1 MFKKMALKKFTSLAT
16 VAIAASIWIG
26 CSSAEDK
33 AKYDTFYGT
42 GSKAREATAITVLQA
57 EKRDTPVKETEK
69 TPAATAPA
77 AKSDTAKAAPTAEG
91 ATPAAAEP
99 AVEAKP
105 KRKPVPADVSALLN
119 KHACL
124 ACHNPYDKI
133 IGPPYSE
140 VAKKKYTVDQ
150 IIELVH
156 APKPE
161 HWPGFPPMAPMAHV
175 PKADIAV
182 IAGWINSL

>member
-1 MFKKMALKKFTSLAT
+1 MALKKFTSLAT

-57 EKRDTPVKETEK
+57 EKRDTPEPAKTAAAPA
-69 TPAATAPA
+69 TPAV
-77 AKSDTAKAAPTAEG
+77 KSDTAMAAP
-91 ATPAAAEP
+91 AAE
-99 AVEAKP
+99 EKP

-133 IGPPYSE
+133 IGPPYAE

>member
-1 MFKKMALKKFTSLAT
+1 MALKKFTSLAT

-33 AKYDTFYGT
+33 AKYDTYYGT
-42 GSKAREATAITVLQA
+42 GSKAREATALTVLQA
-57 EKRDTPVKETEK
+57 EKRDTPEPEK
-69 TPAATAPA
+69 APAAAAAPA
-77 AKSDTAKAAPTAEG
+77 AKADSAKAAPAAEG

-99 AVEAKP
+99 APEAKP

-133 IGPPYSE
+133 IGPPYAE

-150 IIELVH
+150 IVELVH

-161 HWPGFPPMAPMAHV
+161 HWPGFPPMAPMTHV

>member
-1 MFKKMALKKFTSLAT
+1 MALKKFTSLAT
-16 VAIAASIWIG
+16 IAIAASIWIG
-26 CSSAEDK
+26 CSSADDK
-33 AKYDTFYGT
+33 AKYDTFYGS
-42 GSKAREATAITVLQA
+42 GSKAREATALTVLQA
-57 EKRDTPVKETEK
+57 EKRDTPAPEK
-69 TPAATAPA
+69 TQAAAAPA
-77 AKSDTAKAAPTAEG
+77 PKSDTAKAAPAAEG

-99 AVEAKP
+99 AAEAKP

-133 IGPPYSE
+133 IGPPYAE

-150 IIELVH
+150 IVELVH

-182 IAGWINSL
+182 IANWINSL